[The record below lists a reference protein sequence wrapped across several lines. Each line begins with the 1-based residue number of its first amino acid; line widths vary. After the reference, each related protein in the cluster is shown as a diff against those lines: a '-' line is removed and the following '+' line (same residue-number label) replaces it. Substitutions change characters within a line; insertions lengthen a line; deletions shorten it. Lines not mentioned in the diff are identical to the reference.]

1 MTTTPDYPPLVE
13 AYLADLDRA
22 LAAADPRE
30 RAETLAA
37 MREHAAE
44 LLARYGS
51 DDESARRVLD
61 DLGPVE
67 TIAAE
72 VTPAPAPVAPAT
84 VATAGT
90 TEATDVVLVVLAIL
104 VWPLSPVAL
113 VWAIVRLRA
122 RVGNRALQWLTVVLG
137 AIPTLGGI
145 FLLLLHTLSLM
156 FDA

>member
-1 MTTTPDYPPLVE
+1 MTATPDFPPLVE

-22 LAAADPRE
+22 LAGADPRE
-30 RAETLAA
+30 RVETVAA
-37 MREHAAE
+37 VREHAAE

-61 DLGPVE
+61 ELGPVE
-67 TIAAE
+67 AIAAE
-72 VTPAPAPVAPAT
+72 VTPALAPVATAPVAP
-84 VATAGT
+84 AGT
-90 TEATDVVLVVLAIL
+90 TEATDVVLVVIAAV

-137 AIPTLGGI
+137 AIPTLGGA
-145 FLLLLHTLSLM
+145 FLLLMHTLNLM
-156 FDA
+156 LDA

>member
-1 MTTTPDYPPLVE
+1 MTATPDYPPLVE

-22 LAAADPRE
+22 LAGADPRE
-30 RAETLAA
+30 RVETVAA
-37 MREHAAE
+37 VREHAAE
-44 LLARYGS
+44 LLARYGD

-72 VTPAPAPVAPAT
+72 VTPAPAPVA
-84 VATAGT
+84 TAGT
-90 TEATDVVLVVLAIL
+90 TEATDVVLVVLAIV

-145 FLLLLHTLSLM
+145 LLLLMHTLALL
-156 FDA
+156 FGK